1 MKSLTMPII
10 FALLTALFW
19 GVYGPSLGKARA
31 PGVYSAFKPYLGIG
45 LAYLVVG
52 VIGGALMMKFVGKDS
67 FSFAGE
73 QFRAL
78 KWGFL
83 AGLVGAVGAL
93 TLTLAMVQ
101 SGGKA
106 HLVMPIV
113 FGGAVSVNAVT
124 SLLMNRDAH
133 STPWMWVGIAG
144 VVVSVVVVAMNI
156 PHAPS
161 KKPTAT
167 PETTQ
172 QQSPATEI
180 EPRQA
185 TT

>member
-1 MKSLTMPII
+1 
-10 FALLTALFW
+10 
-19 GVYGPSLGKARA
+19 
-31 PGVYSAFKPYLGIG
+31 
-45 LAYLVVG
+45 
-52 VIGGALMMKFVGKDS
+52 MMKLMGDK

-73 QFRAL
+73 QFRAI

-113 FGGAVSVNAVT
+113 FGGAVSVNAVA

-133 STPWMWVGIAG
+133 ATPWMWVGIAG
-144 VVVSVVVVAMNI
+144 VIVSVVVVAMNI
-156 PHAPS
+156 PHGPP
-161 KKPTAT
+161 KKPTT
-167 PETTQ
+167 QPTTTHTQ
-172 QQSPATEI
+172 APATDI
-180 EPRQA
+180 EPRRA